1 MIPKIKI
8 WSMFLLLS
16 LSGPLFSQAE
26 DAVLNDSTEEFL
38 EIFRDNTVSPAFEKD
53 DGNVEDFILQSY
65 DSIEE
70 KIRLLRF
77 MAAEHEKKEK
87 YADMIRILYKINEIP
102 GIGNA
107 EKAANSAYI
116 GHRASIRST
125 LPGGGND
132 PELLKISEQANQ
144 EAFQFGRKA
153 FAEAKKAQARFDSGI
168 ALMGYAA
175 AVNTPEAI
183 GTGLET
189 VEELLSL
196 SDRDAKSIFQ
206 VLNHAI
212 LLCSLS
218 GASGHYEDRIPVFQ
232 KRKLDFCQTDDHKAL
247 ILIEL
252 AKYQAFTLL
261 DAPEARKNLNL
272 ALSGKI
278 EDQQLKKSL
287 LLFQDCLADED

>member
-1 MIPKIKI
+1 M
-8 WSMFLLLS
+8 S

>member
-1 MIPKIKI
+1 
-8 WSMFLLLS
+8 MFLLLS

-218 GASGHYEDRIPVFQ
+218 GVSGHYEDRIPVFQ

>member
-53 DGNVEDFILQSY
+53 DGNVEDFILQSH

-247 ILIEL
+247 ILMEL

>member
-1 MIPKIKI
+1 
-8 WSMFLLLS
+8 MFLLLS
-16 LSGPLFSQAE
+16 LMTGPLFSQEAGN
-26 DAVLNDSTEEFL
+26 AILNDSTEEFL
-38 EIFRDNTVSPAFEKD
+38 EIFRDNTASPAFEKD
-53 DGNVEDFILQSY
+53 DGNVEDFILQSH

-107 EKAANSAYI
+107 EKAANSANI

-132 PELLKISEQANQ
+132 PELLKISEQANL

-153 FAEAKKAQARFDSGI
+153 FAETKKAQARFDSGI

-183 GTGLET
+183 GTGLEIA
-189 VEELLSL
+189 EELLSL

-206 VLNHAI
+206 VLNRAI

-218 GASGHYEDRIPVFQ
+218 GACGHYEDRIPVFQ
-232 KRKLDFCQTDDHKAL
+232 KRKLEFCQTDDHKAV
-247 ILIEL
+247 ILLEL
-252 AKYQAFTLL
+252 ATYQMFHVYDREGAKKSLS
-261 DAPEARKNLNL
+261 L
-272 ALSGKI
+272 ALSGAI
-278 EDQQLKKSL
+278 QDQQLRKSL

>member
-1 MIPKIKI
+1 
-8 WSMFLLLS
+8 MFLLLS

-252 AKYQAFTLL
+252 AKYQAFKLL

>member
-1 MIPKIKI
+1 
-8 WSMFLLLS
+8 MFLLLS

>member
-252 AKYQAFTLL
+252 AKYQAFKLL